1 MNKDLSTLISSH
13 RLSVSAQ
20 EIVNRF
26 INHLKYTQGKD
37 QFSAT
42 PLDCYQSFA
51 NAVSDLMLDR
61 WLQTQPTVYR
71 KHGKRVYY
79 LSLEYLIGRSL
90 SNAILNL
97 DIGREAQTGLKQMGF
112 DLSELEEL
120 EWDAG
125 LGNGGLGRLA
135 ACFLDSMSTLGIP
148 AYGYGIRYEYGIF
161 RQHVHNNEQIET
173 PDNWLR
179 YGSVWEVAHPEHLFP
194 VFFGG
199 HVTAD
204 KNDDHRPHVHWH
216 HNETVMAMAYDYL
229 VPGYRNDYVNT
240 LRLWSAKAS
249 RDFDLRYF
257 NEGNYI
263 DAVAGKNH
271 SEMISKVLYPK
282 DDTISGKEL
291 RLKQEYFFVS
301 ATLQDILRRFA
312 KKFDDLRQFPDQAA
326 IQLNDTHPAIAVAE
340 LMRLLVDVKRLD
352 WATAWDITQNTMAYT
367 NHTILP
373 EALEKWRIDL
383 FERLL
388 PRHLQI
394 IYEINQRFLDR
405 IRLDGVSDN
414 DTLRRLSIIEEYPV
428 RSVRMANLAVIGS
441 HQVNGVSELHSD
453 LVKTRL
459 FPEFNHLFPERFTNV
474 TNGITPRRWLML
486 ANPAL
491 SALISEAI
499 GDDWKNDLNK
509 LEDLRA
515 VAGDGAFLDQWAK
528 VKMANKLLFIKHIA
542 DCYHHQI
549 DPDSIFDFQ
558 AKRIHEYKRQLLN
571 ALHILHLSVRIKS
584 GKAHGMVPHTFFFS
598 GKAAPGYF
606 AAKLIIRLI
615 CALGE
620 YIIKDKQL
628 ARLINV
634 IFLPNYRVSLAEQI
648 MPAAEL
654 SQQISTAGT
663 EASGTGNMK
672 FALNGA
678 LTVGTLDGANIEI
691 RQAVGADNFFLFG
704 MTEAEVEHLKAG
716 GYHPYDLMHRQPDL
730 QAVFDFI
737 NDDMLSPMQPALF
750 RPLVELLLY
759 QGDQYCII
767 ADFADYARV
776 MKEID
781 AVYHDQ
787 KTWNRM
793 SILNVAG
800 MGRFS
805 SDEAI
810 RQYAR
815 KIWNVSVPVGALS
828 FSAPAPANMPERS
841 GI

>member
-1 MNKDLSTLISSH
+1 MNKDLSKLISAY

-20 EIVNRF
+20 EIVSRF

-42 PLDCYQSFA
+42 ALDCYQSFA
-51 NAVSDLMLDR
+51 SAIRDLMLDH
-61 WLQTQPTVYR
+61 WLETQPKVY
-71 KHGKRVYY
+71 KKLGKRVYY

-97 DIGREAQTGLKQMGF
+97 DIGKEAETALKQMGF
-112 DLSELEEL
+112 DMSELEEL

-161 RQHVHNNEQIET
+161 RQHVHNTEQLET

-179 YGSVWEVAHPEHLFP
+179 YGSVWEVAQPEHLFP
-194 VFFGG
+194 VFLGG
-199 HVTAD
+199 HVTEE
-204 KNDDHRPHVHWH
+204 KNDDHRSHVHWH

-249 RDFDLRYF
+249 REFDLRYF

-263 DAVAGKNH
+263 EAVAGKNH

-282 DDTISGKEL
+282 DDTIPGKEL

-301 ATLQDILRRFA
+301 ATLQDILRRFT
-312 KKFDDLRQFPDQAA
+312 KKFDDLRELPRQAA
-326 IQLNDTHPAIAVAE
+326 IQLNDTHPAIAIAE
-340 LMRLLVDVKRLD
+340 LMRILVDIKRLD
-352 WATAWDITQNTMAYT
+352 WTAAWEITQNTMAYT

-373 EALEKWRIDL
+373 EALEKWPIDL

-405 IRLDGVSDN
+405 IRLDVINDDN
-414 DTLRRLSIIEEYPV
+414 TLSRVSIIEEYPV
-428 RSVRMANLAVIGS
+428 RSVHMANLAVIGS
-441 HQVNGVSELHSD
+441 HRVNGVSELHSD
-453 LVKTRL
+453 LLKTRL
-459 FPEFNHLFPERFTNV
+459 FPEFNRIFPERFTNV
-474 TNGITPRRWLML
+474 TNGITPRRWLMQ

-491 SALISEAI
+491 CELICEAI
-499 GDDWKNDLNK
+499 GDDWKRNLHK
-509 LEDLRA
+509 LEGLRE
-515 VAGDGAFLDQWAK
+515 VSEDNAFLERWAK
-528 VKMANKLLFIKHIA
+528 VKRDNKLHFIKHTA
-542 DCYHHQI
+542 NCFHFQI

-571 ALHILHLSVRIKS
+571 ALHILHLIFRIKS
-584 GKAHGMVPHTFFFS
+584 GKARWMVPHTFFFS
-598 GKAAPGYF
+598 GKAAPGYY
-606 AAKLIIRLI
+606 AAKLIIRFV
-615 CALGE
+615 CALRE
-620 YIIKDKQL
+620 FIIRDKQL
-628 ARLINV
+628 VKLINV
-634 IFLPNYRVSLAEQI
+634 VFLPNYRVSLAEQI

-704 MTEAEVEHLKAG
+704 MTATEVEHLKSS
-716 GYHPYDLMHRQPDL
+716 GYHPYDLMHHDHDL
-730 QAVFDFI
+730 QAIFDFI
-737 NDDMLSPMQPALF
+737 NDDRLSPMQPGLF
-750 RPLVELLLY
+750 RPLSELLLY

-776 MKEID
+776 MNKID
-781 AVYHDQ
+781 EAYKD
-787 KTWNRM
+787 KAKWNRM

-810 RQYAR
+810 RQYAD
-815 KIWNVSVPVGALS
+815 KIWGVKVPK
-828 FSAPAPANMPERS
+828 PNK
-841 GI
+841 